1 MTQLFSRRSGLTL
14 IEIILFLGI
23 LSIMSGAIIGVM
35 LDTQD
40 ARVRQHS
47 IASLEQ
53 QGTHV
58 LTTATKMIRRAERVT
73 SPIAGD
79 TGSTLFLQMG
89 KNEEYPTIIMH
100 NGSGI
105 TLVQKSTTSALLNTE
120 MHLSDM
126 SFRNVGGTNVWMSF
140 TLTTVIPT
148 LSKQIFSRTFNGSAT
163 LFPDDNDDSGGCG
176 TCPDPAC
183 VSGTYL
189 WYVCENAV
197 CTLSPTSLS
206 C

>member
-1 MTQLFSRRSGLTL
+1 MTLRSRRSGLTL

-23 LSIMSGAIIGVM
+23 LSIMSGAIIGVL

-40 ARVRQHS
+40 ARLRQHS
-47 IASLEQ
+47 VASLEQ
-53 QGTHV
+53 QGTHA
-58 LTTATKMIRRAERVT
+58 LTTATKMIRRAERII
-73 SPIAGD
+73 SPLEGA
-79 TGSTLFLQMG
+79 TGSTLVLQMG
-89 KNEEYPTIIMH
+89 KNEEYPTILMH

-105 TLVQKSTTSALLNTE
+105 TLVQKSITSALLNTD

-126 SFRNVGGTNVWMSF
+126 SFRNVGGTSVWMSY

-163 LFPDDNDDSGGCG
+163 LFPDDQSDAGGCG
-176 TCPDPAC
+176 SCPDPAC

-189 WYVCENAV
+189 WYVCESAV
-197 CTLSPTSLS
+197 CTLSPTSFS

>member
-1 MTQLFSRRSGLTL
+1 MIQLSQRSGLTL
-14 IEIILFLGI
+14 VEIILFLAI
-23 LSIMSGAIIGVM
+23 LSIMAGAIIGVL

-47 IASLEQ
+47 VASLEQ

-58 LTTATKMIRRAERVT
+58 LSTTTKMIRRAEKII
-73 SPIAGD
+73 SPPVGD
-79 TGSTLFLQMG
+79 TGSILVLQMA
-89 KNEEYPTIIMH
+89 KNEEYPTIVMH
-100 NGSGI
+100 SGSGI
-105 TLVQKSTTSALLNTE
+105 ILVQKSTTSALLNSE
-120 MHLSDM
+120 MFLSDM
-126 SFRNVGGTNVWMSF
+126 SFRNVGGTNIWMSF
-140 TLTTVIPT
+140 TLTTDIPT
-148 LSKQIFSRTFNGSAT
+148 LAKQIFRRTFNGSAT
-163 LFPDDNDDSGGCG
+163 LFPDNNDDSGDCG

-189 WYVCENAV
+189 WYVCESAV